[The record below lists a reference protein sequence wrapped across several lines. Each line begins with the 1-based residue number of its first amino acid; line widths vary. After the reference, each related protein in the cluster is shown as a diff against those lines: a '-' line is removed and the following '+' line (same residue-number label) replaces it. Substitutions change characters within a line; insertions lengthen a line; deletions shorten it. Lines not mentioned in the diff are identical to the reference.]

1 MHKFMR
7 SIGFSKLNRREL
19 QKLVTDVILEGP
31 KRSYTTLDEENVVAA
46 YSKEF
51 APGIGVTVVG
61 QFDEKDQF
69 TYDYYY
75 PFLSP
80 RDISTEED
88 VSVERHAATESYA
101 GVFEDVRMGISV
113 IFYLQN
119 MIPYIKAL
127 KADELPMKGTTLSLS
142 ALSIDGIIL
151 MPLQKSVKDV
161 VTNIQ
166 SAKNRTKL
174 IMAARNG
181 DEEAIEDLTLKDMD
195 TYTTIA
201 QKIKQDDVFTLVDT
215 YMMPYGVECDQY
227 AILGEIT
234 EVETVKNSLTNEELY
249 HMNVMCNDISI
260 QLVVNKEDVFG
271 EPAVGRRYK
280 GNIWLQGVINFP
292 TESQE

>member
-7 SIGFSKLNRREL
+7 SVGFSKLNRREL

-31 KRSYTTLDEENVVAA
+31 KRSYTTLDEENVIAA

-127 KADELPMKGTTLSLS
+127 KADELPMRGTTLSLS

-151 MPLQKSVKDV
+151 MPLQKTVKDV

-166 SAKNRTKL
+166 STKNRSKL

-195 TYTTIA
+195 TYSAIA

-234 EVETVKNSLTNEELY
+234 EIETVKNSVTDEELY
-249 HMNVMCNDISI
+249 HMNVLCNDISI

-292 TESQE
+292 TESRE

>member
-7 SIGFSKLNRREL
+7 SVGFSKLNRREL

-31 KRSYTTLDEENVVAA
+31 KRSYTTLDEENVIAA

-127 KADELPMKGTTLSLS
+127 KADELPMRGTTLSLS

-151 MPLQKSVKDV
+151 MPLQKTVKDV

-166 SAKNRTKL
+166 SSKNRSKL

-181 DEEAIEDLTLKDMD
+181 DEEAIENLTLKDMD
-195 TYTTIA
+195 TYSTIA
-201 QKIKQDDVFTLVDT
+201 QKIKQEDVFTLVDT

-234 EVETVKNSLTNEELY
+234 EFETVKNCVTDEELY
-249 HMNVMCNDISI
+249 HMNILCNDISI

-292 TESQE
+292 TESRE